1 LEVAGKRRLREKSS
15 MVYSRDLT
23 ANNFILTGEA
33 LNILI
38 RKDGPDEA
46 LKALITNF
54 GEDLCKGI
62 LNYLRYNRC
71 PDAFSHVEDIQQ
83 DTYSKALVD
92 MKKYSDGLKIVG
104 YRKPFSW
111 LSKIGRNESLT
122 HLIKERL
129 ELTIQVF
136 DLTDEEI
143 HYRQSSY
150 YSETTHP
157 FENSVEAKYYQEELL
172 RFVRDVFAE
181 LPQQKQEVLRMLMNG
196 FTHKE
201 IARRLNITP
210 EFSRQEAV
218 RGIRSMR
225 RKLLN
230 IDGGE

>member
-1 LEVAGKRRLREKSS
+1 MG
-15 MVYSRDLT
+15 YSNDLT

-33 LNILI
+33 LNNMI
-38 RKDGPDEA
+38 RKYGPDEA
-46 LKALITNF
+46 LQALITNF
-54 GEDLCKGI
+54 GENLCKRI
-62 LNYLRYNRC
+62 LNYLKYNRC

-83 DTYSKALVD
+83 ETYSKALVD

-104 YRKPFSW
+104 YRQPFSW
-111 LSKIGRNESLT
+111 LSTIGRNESLS

-143 HYRQSSY
+143 DYRRSS
-150 YSETTHP
+150 YSETSQP
-157 FENSVEAKYYQEELL
+157 FGNSVEAQYYQNELL
-172 RFVRDVFAE
+172 HFVREVFTE
-181 LPQQKQEVLRMLMNG
+181 LPQQKQDVLRMVMNG

-210 EFSRQEAV
+210 EFSRQEAL
-218 RGIRSMR
+218 RGLRIMR
-225 RKLLN
+225 RKLLS